1 MAGSRRPRVRVL
13 RPKRTQVLAAR
24 TYEQLVDRGHPV
36 RAVWAAVEAL
46 DMSDFERAIRARPH
60 HAGRSAVDPRLLL
73 ALWVY
78 GQMEGLSSAHAI
90 AARLRTD
97 VAYWWLCGGVGV
109 SAHTLSSFM
118 TRSGPAFRAL
128 LGKLLDDLCSRGA
141 VRRPRR
147 LAQDGTRVRASAGA
161 ASFHRKATLQKRAAE
176 AAAAAGQC
184 RQGAST
190 KARAALERARA
201 DLQARATRALATLPA
216 AARRQKR
223 AKGGI
228 HGEPRASLTDPQA
241 HVMRMPDGGYRPAY
255 NAQAVSDVESR
266 LALAG
271 RVTDEGAD
279 AAQLVPMVHWVAH
292 VLGLK
297 PDDWLVDGAY
307 RNLKAFSALESQ
319 GIRVFSPLPAR
330 KNLPPPGEPSR
341 RRRDE
346 TLDAWRAR
354 MQTPAGKRT
363 YAQRAPAAELLNAQV
378 KERQGLRR
386 LHVRGRKRAE
396 AAWLLALVA
405 HNLLLAIA
413 QGWIDEPEGS
423 FLLTP

>member
-46 DMSDFERAIRARPH
+46 DMSDFERSIRARPH

-128 LGKLLDDLCSRGA
+128 LGKLLDELCSSGA

-147 LAQDGTRVRASAGA
+147 VAQDGTRVRASAGA
-161 ASFHRKATLQKRAAE
+161 ASFHRKATLQKRATE
-176 AAAAAGQC
+176 AAAAGQC
-184 RQGAST
+184 RRGSST
-190 KARAALERARA
+190 KARAAMERARA
-201 DLQARATRALATLPA
+201 DLQARAALALATLPA
-216 AARRQKR
+216 AARRKKR
-223 AKGGI
+223 TKGGGR
-228 HGEPRASLTDPQA
+228 GEPRASLTDPQA

-255 NAQAVSDVESR
+255 NAQAVSGVESR

-271 RVTDEGAD
+271 RVTNEGAD
-279 AAQLVPMVHWVAH
+279 AAQLLPMVHWVARA
-292 VLGLK
+292 LGLK
-297 PDDWLVDGAY
+297 PEAWLVDGAY
-307 RNLKAFSALESQ
+307 RNLTAFSALESQ

-330 KNLPPPGEPSR
+330 KNLLPPGVPSR
-341 RRRDE
+341 RRRGE
-346 TLDAWRAR
+346 PIDAWRAR
-354 MQTPAGKRT
+354 MQTLAGKRT
-363 YAQRAPAAELLNAQV
+363 YAQRAPTAELLNAQV

-413 QGWIDEPEGS
+413 QGWLGEPEGLF
-423 FLLTP
+423 FLRP

>member
-1 MAGSRRPRVRVL
+1 MAGSRRSRVRVL

-97 VAYWWLCGGVGV
+97 VAYWWLCVGVGV

-147 LAQDGTRVRASAGA
+147 VAQDGTRVRASAGA
-161 ASFHRKATLQKRAAE
+161 ASFHRKATLRKRATE
-176 AAAAAGQC
+176 AAAAGQC
-184 RQGAST
+184 RRGAST
-190 KARAALERARA
+190 KARAAQKRARA
-201 DLQARATRALATLPA
+201 DLQARAALALAALPA
-216 AARRQKR
+216 AARRKKR
-223 AKGGI
+223 AKGGVR
-228 HGEPRASLTDPQA
+228 GEPRASLTDPQA

-271 RVTDEGAD
+271 RVTNEGTD
-279 AAQLVPMVHWVAH
+279 AAQLLPMVHWVAR

-297 PDDWLVDGAY
+297 PEAWLVDGAY

-319 GIRVFSPLPAR
+319 GIHVFSPLPAR
-330 KNLPPPGEPSR
+330 KNLLPPGAPSR
-341 RRRDE
+341 RQRGE
-346 TLDAWRAR
+346 PIDAWRAR

-413 QGWIDEPEGS
+413 QGWFDEPEGS